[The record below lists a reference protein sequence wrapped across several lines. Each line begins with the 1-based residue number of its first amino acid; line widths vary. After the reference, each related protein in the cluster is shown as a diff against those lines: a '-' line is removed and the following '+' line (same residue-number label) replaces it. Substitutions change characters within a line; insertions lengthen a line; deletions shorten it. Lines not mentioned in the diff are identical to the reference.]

1 MTIGTQNNFPNLC
14 KSQKLTHLIP
24 FMLGVSFRM
33 LEKSLDINTMRVQ
46 DTIPFISIIV
56 KISSR
61 KQVWD
66 YVTKNY
72 QHFKDR

>member
-1 MTIGTQNNFPNLC
+1 
-14 KSQKLTHLIP
+14 
-24 FMLGVSFRM
+24 MLD
-33 LEKSLDINTMRVQ
+33 KSLDTNTIRVQ

-72 QHFKDR
+72 QKFKDR